1 MNQPHNQDYNRRLEE
16 LEAELESERS
26 SATGQTPIGQRFQRY
41 INREHTQAAIE
52 KTRQWFN
59 RLPTS
64 GKVTVAVVAV
74 LVGFSVL
81 ASILQLVASLVALAI
96 LGVILYLVYKF
107 FISSESSQ

>member
-1 MNQPHNQDYNRRLEE
+1 MNQPHNQDYDRRLEE
-16 LEAELESERS
+16 LEAELESERFS
-26 SATGQTPIGQRFQRY
+26 STGQTPIGQRFQGY
-41 INREHTQAAIE
+41 INQVRTQVAIE
-52 KTRQWFN
+52 KTMQWFN

-64 GKVTVAVVAV
+64 GKVAVAVVAV

-81 ASILQLVASLVALAI
+81 ASILQLVASLVALSI